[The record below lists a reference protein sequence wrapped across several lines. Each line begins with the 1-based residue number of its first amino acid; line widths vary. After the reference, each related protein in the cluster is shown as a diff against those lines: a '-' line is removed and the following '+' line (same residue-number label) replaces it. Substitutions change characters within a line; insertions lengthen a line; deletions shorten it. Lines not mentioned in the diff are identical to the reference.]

1 VIISRGENVPITLNQ
16 CPQHATCG
24 FPGGESGHGPHIASY
39 QKSTP
44 GGVDELGA
52 FTQIGA
58 FGLTGEWVFGQR
70 TQCGMMAAPY
80 GSGFPAMAAD

>member
-1 VIISRGENVPITLNQ
+1 MLSEVLR
-16 CPQHATCG
+16 A
-24 FPGGESGHGPHIASY
+24 GHEPTAGLFHLSTPDSILMSY
-39 QKSTP
+39 QKSTH

>member
-1 VIISRGENVPITLNQ
+1 MVFCDSALLSHHTTFAFHGGAPS
-16 CPQHATCG
+16 HALH
-24 FPGGESGHGPHIASY
+24 SVSY
-39 QKSTP
+39 QTSKS
-44 GGVDELGA
+44 GGVETLGA

>member
-1 VIISRGENVPITLNQ
+1 MDGGDRAGKRKPQTARG
-16 CPQHATCG
+16 HK
-24 FPGGESGHGPHIASY
+24 ASY

-70 TQCGMMAAPY
+70 TPCGMMAAPY